1 MPANT
6 DYSRIE
12 GLRLRLDAK
21 IKRESG
27 SDTVSNATT
36 GKAVT
41 FTKSFID
48 IISITPV
55 AAKQS
60 DSYGVIAVY
69 DFTDVPN
76 PTGFTV
82 YLYRSDT
89 GAKVTGNFSWEVTGI

>member
-6 DYSRIE
+6 DYSKLE

-27 SDTVSNATT
+27 ADSVSNATT
-36 GKAVT
+36 GKAIT
-41 FTKSFID
+41 FSKTFVD
-48 IISITPV
+48 IISITVV

-60 DSYGVIAVY
+60 DSYGITAVY
-69 DFTDVPN
+69 DFSDVPN

-82 YLYRSDT
+82 YLYRNDT
-89 GAKVTGNFSWEVTGI
+89 GAKVTGAFSWEVSGI